1 MTQNYIK
8 NLKEI
13 LTLNKLSQEELAK
26 KLDVTFVAL
35 NRWLNKKAVPHKSH
49 IESIHNLYKQEIAYP
64 AINEETIKDIIRKTN
79 NLKIKNISDL
89 ILNNQQLQED
99 LLLEHTYNSS
109 TIEGTT
115 FTKRQTEAVI
125 FDHIMIKNKP
135 FKEHLEINNHAVVLK
150 SIFQKNFFNHKIS
163 EDFIKILHKQL
174 MQGVREDAGEYA
186 KSQRGIRGL
195 NIYLTHPTDIKEE
208 MDTLIKSWNTISNK
222 ATIKDIANFH
232 VQFELI
238 HPFGDGNG
246 RVGRLILIK
255 QCLDLD
261 LPPIIIENSIKMEY
275 YDTLAYAQTKLENP
289 FIVFLFSELQKTYN
303 LVQKYLK
310 K

>member
-8 NLKEI
+8 YLEEI
-13 LTLNKLSQEELAK
+13 LRSSNLSQEELAK
-26 KLDVTFVAL
+26 KLNVTFVAL
-35 NRWLNKKAVPHKSH
+35 NRWVNKKAVPHKTH
-49 IESIHNLYKQEIAYP
+49 REAINNLYKNAIYYP
-64 AINEETIKDIIRKTN
+64 SINEETIENIIKKTD

-150 SIFQKNFFNHKIS
+150 SIFQKHFFHHEIS
-163 EDFIKILHKQL
+163 EDFIKLLHKQL

-186 KSQRGIRGL
+186 KLQRGIRGL
-195 NIYLTHPTDIKEE
+195 HIHLTHPDDIKEE
-208 MDTLIKSWNTISNK
+208 MDTLLKSWNAIANK
-222 ATIKDIANFH
+222 ATIKDIAKFH

-275 YDTLAYAQTKLENP
+275 YDTLAFAQTKSENP
-289 FIVFLFSELQKTYN
+289 FIAFLFSELQKTSS
-303 LVQKYLK
+303 LFQKYF
-310 K
+310 